1 MIPMKDA
8 VNNIDTMKQEELI
21 PKFPFRVLE
30 WFCPPH
36 LYEEIEGDL
45 IQRFNRDVNLSSQE
59 LVKQN
64 LRKAKYKLVW
74 SVICFFQ
81 PGIILK
87 NVNKFNLNWTPV
99 NLFKTDFNFKK
110 TNDLIGWSVFF
121 LSLFVYSLTLE
132 ETASFWDCSEFI
144 ATSYKLQV
152 PHPPGAPLFLLLG
165 RFFSFF
171 AFGDSTKVAYAINM
185 MSALLS
191 ALTILF
197 LYWSIV
203 LVAKKLVV
211 ITKGSIEDKR
221 WLIFI
226 AGIVGSLSYA
236 FSDSFWF
243 SAVEAEVYA
252 MSSLFTAFVV
262 WAILKWETIKD
273 EARANRWIILV
284 AYVLGLSI
292 GVHLLN
298 LLTLPAL
305 ALIYYFKK
313 YKAPI
318 WGTALAFVL
327 GGISILF
334 INDFIIPGLPAIA
347 GKFELFFVNTLGLFF
362 GSGVLVFVLLV
373 LTALVYGVYYTQ
385 RIQAATANTFVLGLA
400 FILIGYGTYATIV
413 IRSNF
418 DPPINENAPKD
429 VMSFVR
435 YLRREQYVKPPLLFG
450 PYFTANPVGIS
461 YTGFKYVKGKDKYV
475 PADRTFDWQYSPNEQ
490 TILPRAWYADDKEDY
505 KQLMHL
511 KEGQQPTF
519 TQNMIYMFRHQLG
532 TMYMRYF
539 MWNFA
544 GRENDQ
550 QGADWLKPDEWF
562 KKLPSS
568 LADNKAR
575 NNFFMIPFLLGL
587 VGMWYQ
593 FTKDSKN
600 FLVLSILFF
609 MLGAAIVLY
618 LNSPASEPR
627 ARDYI
632 YVGSYYAFTFWIGL
646 AVLGLAEVAQR
657 IIQNKKMILAIAS
670 SVGILAPAILI
681 YQGWDDHDRSNRFFS
696 ADTAHNSLVSCD
708 KNGIVFTG
716 GDNDTFPLWYEQE
729 VENCRTD
736 LRVLVLS
743 YSNGDWYIDQTTR
756 QAYQSPPF
764 KYTLTPRDYRQGGLN
779 NYLTYADFKIK
790 SIDAKEYLTLLRK
803 EHPSLQDAGHNLL
816 PSRVI
821 TLQINKEEVLK
832 KGVIPTGMENLVVD
846 QMELKLKGNAL
857 EKSDLLFL
865 DLLTTA
871 NWERP
876 IYVNY
881 TSMSQL
887 NLDVS
892 PYAVQEGNVYHI
904 LPVKN
909 PRSDRDYLVDTDKTY
924 DLMVNQFKYRGLND
938 PSVYYTE
945 DYKMQVMS
953 QRNNLN
959 TLSQALLDKGKK
971 EKAAKV
977 LNFSLEKM
985 PDAAIAYDPSIRDT
999 VSLLFQVGQKQ
1010 KAKDIATVVS
1020 KRYLEIASYL
1030 VAEQVGLTFE
1040 LRKNLYLLNAM
1051 QQLLLEN
1058 QEVALADQFGSE
1070 YERLIEHLQNEK
1082 EIGQ

>member
-1 MIPMKDA
+1 MKEA
-8 VNNIDTMKQEELI
+8 LNNIDTMQQQEFI
-21 PKFPFRVLE
+21 PKFPFRLLQ

-36 LYEEIEGDL
+36 LYEEIAGDL
-45 IQRFNRDVNLSSQE
+45 SQRFNRDLKESSQHM
-59 LVKQN
+59 LNQS
-64 LRKAKYKLVW
+64 LRKAKYRLIW
-74 SVICFFQ
+74 SVICFFR

-87 NVNKFNLNWTPV
+87 NVNTHLNWSHI
-99 NLFKTDFNFKK
+99 NLFKSDFSFKK
-110 TNDLIGWSVFF
+110 TNDLIGWSTF
-121 LSLFVYSLTLE
+121 LISLLVYSLTLE

-171 AFGDSTKVAYAINM
+171 SFGDTSKVAYAINM
-185 MSALLS
+185 MSALSS

-203 LVAKKLVV
+203 LIAQKLIVM
-211 ITKGSIEDKR
+211 TKGSIEDKK
-221 WLIFI
+221 WLVFA

-252 MSSLFTAFVV
+252 MSSLFTALVV
-262 WAILKWETIKD
+262 WAILKWETMKD
-273 EARANRWIILV
+273 EGEANRWIILI

-313 YKAPI
+313 FKATT
-318 WGTALAFVL
+318 WGVAFALIAGCV
-327 GGISILF
+327 SILLV
-334 INDFIIPGLPAIA
+334 NDFIIPGLPTLA
-347 GKFELFFVNTLGLFF
+347 GHFELFFVNTLGLFF
-362 GSGVLVFVLLV
+362 GSGVLVFVLL
-373 LTALVYGVYYTQ
+373 LITTLVFVIRYTH
-385 RIQAATANTFVLGLA
+385 RFKTATANTFVLALT
-400 FILIGYGTYATIV
+400 FMLIGYGTYATIV
-413 IRSNF
+413 IRANF
-418 DPPINENAPKD
+418 DPPINESAPKD

-435 YLRREQYVKPPLLFG
+435 YLKREQYGSRPLMFG
-450 PYFTANPVGIS
+450 PYFTANPIGVKH
-461 YTGFKYVKGKDKYV
+461 TGFKYVKGKDKYV
-475 PADRTFDWQYSPNEQ
+475 AAERTFDYQYSQNEQ
-490 TILPRAWYADDKEDY
+490 TILPRAWYPDDKEEY
-505 KQLMHL
+505 KRIMNL
-511 KEGQQPTF
+511 KEGEQPTF
-519 TQNMIYMFRHQLG
+519 AKNLIYMFRHQIG

-544 GRENDQ
+544 GRENDV
-550 QGADWLKPDEWF
+550 QGADWLKPSEWF
-562 KKLPSS
+562 KKLPSA

-587 VGMWYQ
+587 IGMFYQ
-593 FTKDSKN
+593 FTKDTKN
-600 FLVLSILFF
+600 FFVVAMLFF
-609 MLGAAIVLY
+609 MLGTAIVLY
-618 LNSPASEPR
+618 LNSRVLEPR
-627 ARDYI
+627 ERDYI

-646 AVLGLAEVAQR
+646 SVLCLAEVVQR
-657 IIQNKKMILAIAS
+657 IINNKKMIVAIAS
-670 SVGILAPAILI
+670 SVGILAPAIMV

-696 ADTAHNSLVSCD
+696 ADTAYNSLVSCD

-729 VENCRTD
+729 TENCRTD

-764 KYTLTPRDYRQGGLN
+764 KYTLTPHDYRQAGLN

-790 SIDAKEYLTLLRK
+790 SIDAKEYLNLLRK
-803 EHPSLQDAGHNLL
+803 EHPSLQEAGHNLL

-832 KGVIPTGMENLVVD
+832 KGIIPNDMENLVVD
-846 QMELKLKGNAL
+846 QMELKLKGNTL
-857 EKSDLLFL
+857 DKSDLLFL

-904 LPVKN
+904 LPIKN
-909 PRSDRDYLVDTDKTY
+909 SRSDRDYLVDTDKTY
-924 DLMVNQFKYRGLND
+924 DRMLNQFKYRGLD
-938 PSVYYTE
+938 DASVYYTD
-945 DYKMQVMS
+945 DYKMQVMNH
-953 QRNNLN
+953 RNNLN
-959 TLSQALLDKGKK
+959 TLAQALLDKGEK
-971 EKAAKV
+971 EKAATV

-985 PDAAIAYDPSIRDT
+985 PDEAIAYDPSVRDT
-999 VSLLFQVGQKQ
+999 VNLLFQAGQKQ
-1010 KAKDIATVVS
+1010 MAKDIAMVVG
-1020 KRYLEIASYL
+1020 KRALETASYL
-1030 VAEQVGLTFE
+1030 VAEKVGLNFE
-1040 LRKNLYLLNAM
+1040 LRKSLYLLNAM

-1058 QEVALADQFGSE
+1058 QEVALAEQFNSG
-1070 YERLIEHLQNEK
+1070 YERLMGLLQNEN
-1082 EIGQ
+1082 EGDQ